1 MAYKMTKRGSMD
13 NQTANE
19 FFCDTI
25 NDRNAIPSADIN
37 LGTIAIVLKPGMQV
51 FIADSN
57 KEWHAF
63 GASGDSDNAN
73 SPIVDQGQAD
83 SMTLQG

>member
-1 MAYKMTKRGSMD
+1 MPYKMTKCGSMD

-37 LGTIAIVLKPGMQV
+37 LGTVAIVLTPGVQV
-51 FIADSN
+51 YIADSN
-57 KEWHAF
+57 KEWHVF
-63 GASGDSDNAN
+63 GATQEGDE
-73 SPIVDQGQAD
+73 
-83 SMTLQG
+83 